1 MEEAEDSL
9 FLILSINGNIS
20 LILEDSVICYP
31 FFLIGVGGS
40 MLFDWT
46 YDNADNIVD
55 TVSHIGEDIVN
66 TVGML

>member
-1 MEEAEDSL
+1 M
-9 FLILSINGNIS
+9 
-20 LILEDSVICYP
+20 
-31 FFLIGVGGS
+31 
-40 MLFDWT
+40 FDWT

>member
-1 MEEAEDSL
+1 MLYA
-9 FLILSINGNIS
+9 IL
-20 LILEDSVICYP
+20 